1 MNKTDIIT
9 AIEGAVSERGC
20 FIVDVQIGRENE
32 IEITIESEEGTVEMD
47 DCTAIN
53 NTFLQAFDQDKE
65 DYSLTVTSAG
75 LDRPFK
81 MFKQFVKAVGS
92 DIDVSFKGG
101 KKITGTLLSAAE
113 DTIKL
118 RYTAKETV
126 EGKKKKELVTHED
139 DFAMTE
145 INSVLPHI
153 DFE

>member
-53 NTFLQAFDQDKE
+53 DKFLQAFDKDKE

-92 DIDVSFKGG
+92 DVDVSFKGG
-101 KKITGTLLSAAE
+101 KKITGTLLSASE

-118 RYTAKETV
+118 RYTAKEAV